1 MNIRTDF
8 TAPEVEYFRKQCNF
22 TRQQRAIFD
31 LRVSDHS
38 IIEVCDILHISEATA
53 GREIQKIKHKIVKV
67 L

>member
-8 TAPEVEYFRKQCNF
+8 TTPEVEYFRTACNF
-22 TRQQRAIFD
+22 TLQQRQIFD

-38 IIEVCDILHISEATA
+38 ILEICGKLHISEATA
-53 GREIQKIKHKIVKV
+53 GREIRKIKNKILRV

>member
-1 MNIRTDF
+1 MNIRADF
-8 TAPEVEYFRKQCNF
+8 TTPEVEYFRNQCNF

-38 IIEVCDILHISEATA
+38 IIEICDRLHISEATA